1 MTTQTYQ
8 VQIQEFTDAINSETY
23 SYSRKVRASQ
33 YSEIYSVMVYSKN
46 RLGMASLPLNL
57 ALEVL
62 EKTVKTNLIHLLFN

>member
-62 EKTVKTNLIHLLFN
+62 EKNGKDKPYSSIV